1 MKILNAHLPTPALEL
16 RDETP
21 VSAAFGDVYFS
32 RAGGVAETEHVFLKG
47 NGLPDRW
54 QLMKEGGDAPRGKD
68 TRWIEER
75 VACHG
80 EPRAEGVRSVSD
92 VGGDA
97 PFNKLSF
104 TIAELGFGT
113 GLNFLTTLKR
123 FRETAPEGCAL
134 HYHAVEAYPFT
145 QETLKELLAL
155 QPDLT
160 SEAAELLA
168 HYPLRLPGPHRI
180 HLPRVT
186 LTLWF
191 GEVGEWLDELSAG
204 GLGERSALREPRAA
218 GVRSVS
224 DVGGKAPY
232 NEVKVDAWYLDGFSP
247 AKNPDMWREELFVGM
262 AAASAHNATFA
273 TFTSAGHVRR
283 GLEAAGFSV
292 EKAAGFGSK
301 REMSIGRLK
310 ERSVARCRPDESL
323 AEAVVVGAGIAGA
336 TLARVLAERGINVTV
351 IERGVVAGGG
361 SGNAAGVLF
370 PPLTKQ
376 WGTSTAFYF
385 SAYDY
390 VLRALATWQA
400 QGLSFASGMVG
411 MLRLPRHAEEEAQLM
426 TLNET
431 LGIDPAIVRWLPQ
444 DAASERAGVNLPSG
458 AAYFPQGTW
467 ISPPE
472 LCRALLQH
480 KNIML
485 REQMTVTGIQKTGDV
500 WQVSL
505 ANGEFRHTQALC
517 VASAAESAALLTAYG
532 LRLQEV
538 GGQVSEFAA
547 ANVAYPLRS
556 ILCRKGYVI
565 PRGETYLTGAT
576 YHRDDVLAVTDA
588 RHTENRAELLALLPN
603 WFTGEVTAGRSSVR
617 ATTPDRLPYIG
628 KLDEGLYVS
637 TGHGSRGMLS
647 APLAAEMIVS
657 AMLKETAP
665 VTGALVAAV
674 RPTRF
679 TRQA

>member
-1 MKILNAHLPTPALEL
+1 MLNAHLPTPALEL
-16 RDETP
+16 REDTP

-32 RAGGVAETEHVFLKG
+32 RAGGVAETKHVFLKG

-54 QLMKEGGDAPRGKD
+54 QLMKEGGDAPLGKD

-75 VACHG
+75 VASHG

-123 FRETAPEGCAL
+123 FRETAPEGCVL

-155 QPDLT
+155 QPELAD
-160 SEAAELLA
+160 EAAELLA

-180 HLPRVT
+180 HLPRVV

-191 GEVGEWLDELSAG
+191 GEVGEWVEELSAG

-247 AKNPDMWREELFVGM
+247 AKNPEMWREELFFGM
-262 AAASAHNATFA
+262 AAASAPNATVA

-283 GLEAAGFSV
+283 GLEAAGFAV
-292 EKAAGFGSK
+292 EKVAGFGSK
-301 REMSIGRLK
+301 REMSIGCLK
-310 ERSVARCRPDESL
+310 ADFAPAHHSL
-323 AEAVVVGAGIAGA
+323 HAVTDAVVIGAGIAGA
-336 TLARVLAERGINVTV
+336 TLARALAERGVKVTV
-351 IERGVVAGGG
+351 IERALVASGA

-376 WGTSTAFYF
+376 WSTATAFYF
-385 SAYDY
+385 AAYDY
-390 VLRALATWQA
+390 GLRALARWQA
-400 QGLSFASGMVG
+400 QGLQFASGSIG
-411 MLRLPRHAEEEAQLM
+411 MLRLPRYDEEAAQLES
-426 TLNET
+426 LNET

-444 DAASERAGVNLPSG
+444 DAASEKAGVTLPSG

-480 KNIML
+480 EHIVL
-485 REQMTVTGIQKTGDV
+485 REHIAVDGIKKMDDG
-500 WQVSL
+500 WHVSL
-505 ANGEFRHTQALC
+505 ANDETLHTKTVC
-517 VASAAESAALLTAYG
+517 VASAAESATLLKNYG

-547 ANVAYPLRS
+547 ANVAVPLRS
-556 ILCRKGYVI
+556 ILCRKGYII
-565 PRGETYLTGAT
+565 PRGDAYLTGAT
-576 YHRDDVLAVTDA
+576 YHRDELLAVTDA
-588 RHTENRAELLALLPN
+588 RHAENMSELNALLPD
-603 WFTGEVTAGRSSVR
+603 WFKGEVTAGRSSTR

-628 KLDEGLYVS
+628 QLEEGLYVS

-647 APLAAEMIVS
+647 APLAAEIIASMMVGEALPLAPELAA
-657 AMLKETAP
+657 AM
-665 VTGALVAAV
+665 

-679 TRQA
+679 NRPA